1 MKPQFV
7 QYDDIN
13 YVAKITEK
21 FALIYSYFADDA
33 TPSCALVADI
43 SDIFPPAPLASPEC
57 DTEWDTEEATLPR
70 PRGHTQVWIT
80 GSQYTIQKLVLLIS
94 KKIQ

>member
-1 MKPQFV
+1 MKYLSVGCLFVKIVDVWQRKLMKPQFV

-33 TPSCALVADI
+33 TPRCALVADI
-43 SDIFPPAPLASPEC
+43 SDIFPPAPLASPE
-57 DTEWDTEEATLPR
+57 
-70 PRGHTQVWIT
+70 
-80 GSQYTIQKLVLLIS
+80 
-94 KKIQ
+94 

>member
-43 SDIFPPAPLASPEC
+43 SDIFPPAPLASPE
-57 DTEWDTEEATLPR
+57 
-70 PRGHTQVWIT
+70 
-80 GSQYTIQKLVLLIS
+80 
-94 KKIQ
+94 